1 MPENPWGRPDNG
13 ETRQWVPANPHG
25 TTAPVG
31 TGQTGPGGPQRSG
44 GGNGGL
50 IIAIIAAVL
59 AVALLAGVLIWLF
72 SSGGDDSD
80 DNASPT
86 VPQFSGAPTTTETV
100 TEAPTPAPEPEQP
113 EPTAAVPDSGSNG
126 SSNGSNGNG
135 GSSSGSSDSGSDS
148 SGSGSSWRDAGLNY
162 NGWSGYSNATC
173 NGSDTWVY
181 AGGNDSTKVVICRAT
196 ARDGSSL
203 GLYYRGHAGG
213 QGLERDVDMSSA
225 DIADGYFEIPA
236 NPAKFIIDGDEMKV
250 YENGSLKKTHSFGQ
264 WWYDTGA

>member
-1 MPENPWGRPDNG
+1 MPENPWGSTGNG
-13 ETRQWVPANPHG
+13 ETRQWVPATPQG
-25 TTAPVG
+25 G
-31 TGQTGPGGPQRSG
+31 TGQTNATGPQRSG

-59 AVALLAGVLIWLF
+59 AVALLAGVLIWVF
-72 SSGGDDSD
+72 SRGGDDSD

-86 VPQFSGAPTTTETV
+86 APRFSGVPTVTETV
-100 TEAPTPAPEPEQP
+100 TEAPAPAPEPEQP
-113 EPTAAVPDSGSNG
+113 EPTVAAPDSGSSGNG
-126 SSNGSNGNG
+126 G
-135 GSSSGSSDSGSDS
+135 GSSSGNGGSS

-162 NGWSGYSNATC
+162 NGWTGYSNATC

-196 ARDGSSL
+196 ARDGSTL

-213 QGLERDVDMSSA
+213 QGLARDVDMSSA

-236 NPAKFIIDGDEMKV
+236 NPAKLIIDGDEMKV

-264 WWYDTGA
+264 WWYDSQA

>member
-1 MPENPWGRPDNG
+1 MPENPWASADNG
-13 ETRQWVPANPHG
+13 ETRQWVPANPQG
-25 TTAPVG
+25 AS
-31 TGQTGPGGPQRSG
+31 GPQRSG

-50 IIAIIAAVL
+50 TIAIIAAVL
-59 AVALLAGVLIWLF
+59 AVALLAGVLIWFF
-72 SSGGDDSD
+72 SRGGDDSD

-86 VPQFSGAPTTTETV
+86 TPQFSGAPTVTETV
-100 TEAPTPAPEPEQP
+100 TEAPAPEPERP
-113 EPTAAVPDSGSNG
+113 EPTVAAPDGG
-126 SSNGSNGNG
+126 SSGGGGASSSGNG
-135 GSSSGSSDSGSDS
+135 GSS

-162 NGWSGYSNATC
+162 NGWTGYSNATC

-250 YENGSLKKTHSFGQ
+250 YENGSLKKTHIFDQ
-264 WWYDTGA
+264 WWYDNQA

>member
-1 MPENPWGRPDNG
+1 MPENPWGSTGSG
-13 ETRQWVPANPHG
+13 ETRQWVPAARQG
-25 TTAPVG
+25 AS
-31 TGQTGPGGPQRSG
+31 GPQRSG

-59 AVALLAGVLIWLF
+59 AVALLAGVLIWVF
-72 SSGGDDSD
+72 SRGGDDSD
-80 DNASPT
+80 DHASPT
-86 VPQFSGAPTTTETV
+86 APRFSGVPTVTETV
-100 TEAPTPAPEPEQP
+100 TEAPAPAPEPEQP
-113 EPTAAVPDSGSNG
+113 EPTVAAPDSGSSGNG
-126 SSNGSNGNG
+126 G
-135 GSSSGSSDSGSDS
+135 GSSSGNGGSS

-162 NGWSGYSNATC
+162 NGWTGYSNATC

-196 ARDGSSL
+196 ARDGSTL

-236 NPAKFIIDGDEMKV
+236 NPAKLIIDGDEMKV

-264 WWYDTGA
+264 WWYDSQA